1 MTSEVL
7 LKSEKRPRGLLASP
21 WHTALVLIVL
31 ALNALRAAIFATH
44 ARAGQGPGRP
54 VMYLR
59 TMLFE
64 LLVLAIVVVGVRLRG
79 ISLQAIFGQRW
90 RSLGQAVR
98 DLGVGVALWFVALVI
113 VSLLSGHGGPP
124 DQSIGFLLPH
134 GALEMALWVL
144 LSMTA
149 GVCEEAVF
157 RGYLQGQFTALTN
170 SAPVG
175 ILVSSA
181 TFGAVHAYQGW
192 SRAVVIAL
200 SAILFGVVAQW
211 RGTPR
216 PGMFAHTLQDAIA
229 PLLLKLMRH

>member
-1 MTSEVL
+1 MINPEVL
-7 LKSEKRPRGLLASP
+7 PKSEKLPHGLLASP
-21 WHTALVLIVL
+21 RHTLFVLIVV
-31 ALNALRAAIFATH
+31 ALNSLRGAIFAAHT
-44 ARAGQGPGRP
+44 RAGQGPNRP
-54 VMYLR
+54 LMYLR

-79 ISLQAIFGQRW
+79 TSLQSIFGQRW
-90 RSLGQAVR
+90 RSAGQAIR
-98 DLGVGVALWFVALVI
+98 DLGVGVALWFVALVV
-113 VSLLSGHGGPP
+113 VSMLGSHGGPP

-134 GALEMALWVL
+134 TSFEMALWVF

-157 RGYLQGQFTALTN
+157 RGYLQGQFRALTY

-181 TFGAVHAYQGW
+181 AFGAAHAYQGW

-216 PGMFAHTLQDAIA
+216 PGMFAHALQDAIA
-229 PLLLKLMRH
+229 PVLLKL